1 MRTTTMVRHKLAY
14 TYKDFDVATIE
25 AAVVAQKTK
34 IQSIL
39 EAFATTHGLTSDN
52 LVSETE
58 GFEITSVRSW
68 PDLATAQAWVDLV
81 LSGALV
87 QGLDIP
93 GVIVSAQVDPA

>member
-1 MRTTTMVRHKLAY
+1 MRTTTMVRQRLFY
-14 TYKDFDVATIE
+14 TYRDFDTEIVK
-25 AAVVAQKTK
+25 AAIVTQKTK
-34 IQSIL
+34 IQSVL

-52 LVSETE
+52 LVSETD
-58 GFEITSVRSW
+58 GLEITSVRSW

>member
-1 MRTTTMVRHKLAY
+1 MVRHRLFY
-14 TYKDFDVATIE
+14 TYRDFDTAIVK
-25 AAVVAQKTK
+25 AAIVAQKTK
-34 IQSIL
+34 IQSVL
-39 EAFATTHGLTSDN
+39 EAFTTTHGLTSDN
-52 LVSETE
+52 LVSETDE
-58 GFEITSVRSW
+58 IESSSPLITSVRSW